1 MSSHVFQHILAM
13 VEGGL
18 STNPTTHTAQH
29 CGHTRRCVCA
39 ADRPRLQVEDP
50 LLAQHLAH
58 WGINMMGMQK
68 TEKSMAELQIDLNV
82 AFEFDK
88 ITEAGA
94 ALRPLSGAGYVD
106 HRR

>member
-1 MSSHVFQHILAM
+1 MHIF
-13 VEGGL
+13 
-18 STNPTTHTAQH
+18 TYCFIQCP
-29 CGHTRRCVCA
+29 
-39 ADRPRLQVEDP
+39 QVDDP

-58 WGINMMGMQK
+58 WGINMMSMQK

-94 ALRPLSGAGYVD
+94 KLRPLSGAGCVTD
-106 HRR
+106 HQSII